1 MAFLFPSLAGAR
13 VTHRWGGP
21 FSVTLD
27 LTPALGCLGDP
38 RCVYALGCIGHGVAM
53 THQNAFTLVDL
64 LLERRTENTECPFVD
79 RRVSPWPPEPLRSLA
94 ARAVRAYLRAEDW
107 WHERSMLAVG

>member
-1 MAFLFPSLAGAR
+1 VFPVLRDVR

-27 LTPALGCLGDP
+27 LTPALGRLGDP

-53 THQNAFTLVDL
+53 THQNALTLVDL

-79 RRVSPWPPEPLRSLA
+79 RRVIPWPPEPLRSLA

-107 WHERSMLAVG
+107 WHERGTPAA